1 MRDPYQHNSRRKRKY
16 ILRRLLVVM
25 LCLLIVAGAAFAV
38 VKLVLPALNKA
49 VAPEAPD
56 DPDSAEAA
64 MIADGLPPVLLSL
77 QEVKALLYD
86 YSQPVPESDA
96 VRTGYLSDAVLI
108 GHSRTQGLILYNG
121 LTECIN
127 FALKGLSL
135 VGCMGQEVTVPGIGT
150 LPIPQAL
157 EQVDC
162 QKVYLMFGMN
172 DIGAS
177 LETFISRYTKVLDMV
192 KAAQP
197 DAITYVHAVL
207 PITYGV
213 ERSRGSEGFTMK
225 RVNEYNE
232 ALQALCAERKIY
244 FLGVP
249 DFLLTAS
256 GYLPDAAAPGD
267 GIHLN
272 SEYCKKWLSYL
283 LTHTIQPDD
292 YDGRWDTVVFRN
304 EGGSDPQN
312 VTSGSDN
319 RNITAYNFAPSN

>member
-1 MRDPYQHNSRRKRKY
+1 MPKTYQHRSRRKRKY
-16 ILRRLLVVM
+16 LFRRIAVIL
-25 LCLLIVAGAAFAV
+25 LCLLALAGVAYAV
-38 VKLVLPALNKA
+38 GKLVLPMLNDIM
-49 VAPEAPD
+49 APD
-56 DPDSAEAA
+56 PPQPPEGVQAA
-64 MIADGLPPVLLSL
+64 PLASGLPPAPFTLR
-77 QEVKALLYD
+77 EVKALLYD
-86 YSQPVPESDA
+86 YNAPVPLSDA

-108 GHSRTQGLILYNG
+108 GHSRTQGLIMYNG
-121 LTECIN
+121 LSECIN

-157 EQVDC
+157 EKVDC

-177 LETFISRYTKVLDMV
+177 VETFIDRYTKVLDMV
-192 KAAQP
+192 AAAQP

-207 PITYGV
+207 PVTPGV
-213 ERSRGSEGFTMK
+213 ERARGSEGFTMK
-225 RVNEYNE
+225 RVNEYNA
-232 ALQALCAERKIY
+232 ALQKLCAERKIY

-249 DFLLTAS
+249 DFLLTQG

-283 LTHTIQPDD
+283 LTHTIQPED
-292 YDGRWDTVVFRN
+292 YDGRWDTEVFRN
-304 EGGSDPQN
+304 GGSGEGDHTP
-312 VTSGSDN
+312 SGSDT
-319 RNITAYNFAPSN
+319 REVTAYNFYPSN